1 MKATPPCSSVW
12 PVSPFELAVLGGR
25 AMATPLAFLV
35 GYQAALRV
43 LWPSAPAS
51 LGALCATERR
61 SVRPADMQ
69 TRLENLRLTG
79 SKDFVTAGLDAE
91 WLLVAARSEADGEKP
106 RLQLAVVY
114 PGEAGV
120 TLEALPTL
128 PLMPEVGHARLQLH
142 QAACERLAGD
152 GWDAYVK
159 PFRSLE
165 DLYVLAA
172 LVAWLYGVGQ
182 ESAWPQD
189 LRLRL
194 LGLLGG
200 CAEGSRQCADSA
212 ACHLLLGGLFAQF
225 HAARGDRQSPGGRA
239 ASLDAVVAARSGR
252 AGAGHGGA
260 GEAPAQGLG
269 RCRIVM
275 KPWQARPFSHV
286 RGGHGQVGEI
296 AGHSGRGERFGVG
309 RVVAGS
315 TVAARTCGHRLAG
328 GRGLCLSRP
337 RRDRAHGCA
346 QRCAAGHP

>member
-1 MKATPPCSSVW
+1 MPWLQRVNDPYRQPEAQSLGEGYAALLERLGQ
-12 PVSPFELAVLGGR
+12 VSPFELAVLGGR
-25 AMATPLAFLV
+25 AMATPGLAFLV

-182 ESAWPQD
+182 ESTWPQD

-212 ACHLLLGGLFAQF
+212 AYHLLLGGLFAQF
-225 HAARGDRQSPGGRA
+225 HALREAIDKALADGPPHWMQLWQRDQGVLA
-239 ASLDAVVAARSGR
+239 LATAAREKR
-252 AGAGHGGA
+252 LHKAWVAV
-260 GEAPAQGLG
+260 GL
-269 RCRIVM
+269 
-275 KPWQARPFSHV
+275 S
-286 RGGHGQVGEI
+286 
-296 AGHSGRGERFGVG
+296 
-309 RVVAGS
+309 
-315 TVAARTCGHRLAG
+315 
-328 GRGLCLSRP
+328 
-337 RRDRAHGCA
+337 
-346 QRCAAGHP
+346 